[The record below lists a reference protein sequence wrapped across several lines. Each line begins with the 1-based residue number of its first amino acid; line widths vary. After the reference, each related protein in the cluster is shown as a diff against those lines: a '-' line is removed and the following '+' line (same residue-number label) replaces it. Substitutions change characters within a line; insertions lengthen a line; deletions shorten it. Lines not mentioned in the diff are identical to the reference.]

1 MGLIKSVAMAGDV
14 PIRGPNV
21 PTNGT
26 NKSLLIDTAGEQLA
40 HTSGLACSHF
50 KNLFTIAIWFTKEQ
64 EAGGGITDVS
74 DGTTIRVRVQP
85 ISATDFRVIIR
96 TVGTTVDKNLR
107 INPFP
112 AAAGVWRHL
121 VIVLDRGASTEVKL
135 YLEAN
140 LISPTIVVDN
150 PLPDG
155 SHLEID
161 SITVGASAAP
171 DQRQYSYA
179 VWNKALNQNEIT
191 AIYNNGK
198 ASVNLLKNKGKYKS
212 AKKLQ
217 HWFVYESD
225 PNNMGKDYGRARSEG
240 MNLMTNATDITA
252 DDDLVAV
259 APF

>member
-1 MGLIKSVAMAGDV
+1 MGLIKAVAMTADV
-14 PIRGPNV
+14 PIRGPRV
-21 PTNGT
+21 PTDGT
-26 NKSLLIDTAGEQLA
+26 NKSLLIDTAGEELA
-40 HTSGLACSHF
+40 DTAGFACSHF
-50 KNLFTIAIWFTKEQ
+50 RNNWTVAIWFTKEQ
-64 EAGGGITDVS
+64 EAGGSITDVS
-74 DGTTIRVRVQP
+74 DGTTIRLRVQP
-85 ISATDFRVIIR
+85 ISATDFRIIIR

-112 AAAGVWRHL
+112 AQAGVWRHL
-121 VIVLDRGASTEVKL
+121 VITCDRGASTEVKL
-135 YLEAN
+135 YLEAT
-140 LISPTIVVDN
+140 LISPTIIVDN

-155 SHLEID
+155 SHLEVD
-161 SITVGASAAP
+161 SITVGASGAP

-179 VWNKALNQNEIT
+179 VWNRALTQNEVN

-225 PNNMGKDYGRARSEG
+225 PNNMGKDYGRSRNEG
-240 MNLMTNATDITA
+240 INLMDNNTGITA
-252 DDDLVAV
+252 ADDLVAV